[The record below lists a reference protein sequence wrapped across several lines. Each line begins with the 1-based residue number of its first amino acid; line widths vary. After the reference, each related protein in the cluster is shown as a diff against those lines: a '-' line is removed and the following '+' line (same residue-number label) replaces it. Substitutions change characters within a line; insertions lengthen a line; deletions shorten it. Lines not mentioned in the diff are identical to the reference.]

1 MQYAEMEDAAS
12 HPIVMAAKTGAGA
25 TVDIAA
31 ASPSGQVTPT
41 MTAMRMPRP
50 IAIWFG
56 EKL

>member
-1 MQYAEMEDAAS
+1 MEDAAS
-12 HPIVMAAKTGAGA
+12 HPIVMVTETGAGA

-41 MTAMRMPRP
+41 MIAMRMPQP